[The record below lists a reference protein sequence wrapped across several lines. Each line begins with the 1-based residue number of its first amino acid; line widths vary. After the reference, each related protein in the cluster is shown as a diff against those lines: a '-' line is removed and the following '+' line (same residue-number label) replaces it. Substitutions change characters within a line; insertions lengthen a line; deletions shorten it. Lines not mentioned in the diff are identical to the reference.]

1 MSQITRCPACATTFK
16 VVADQLRISEG
27 WVRCGQCKEVF
38 DASANLLPDDVSGLQ
53 QSVGSSSPAEN
64 PSVRPVSSSSVRPS
78 AQAPVRSSAKL
89 GSSNVSSGAS
99 GGDKVLSVPAPA
111 VPAFLAA
118 APLAEQHAAT
128 EPAPLQM
135 PTTFAWP
142 APVAPLAAKTDTNT
156 PTNLPH
162 TPENLP
168 AAPSD
173 VAAVVKAVVQ
183 HSGQGLSE
191 TASAAALAKAA
202 SPRGY
207 ELPFPPLH
215 DWDDAVSAEA
225 AVLPALAVQPYPDLD
240 ASAFVSAVPAA
251 ALPASIA
258 TAAPTIEQSEL
269 VAPDSV
275 PFVDPAAERALV
287 SEPLPT
293 LAFPESAPQVI
304 VRPAVSLPSMP
315 RTPGLDVDDED
326 FHEDEHLTADELSF
340 VRTARRQAFWR
351 KPLVR
356 VLLGLGLF
364 TLAVALVLQ
373 VGLHQRD
380 RLAAINPKAR
390 ATLQWVCELLQCEL
404 APVRQ
409 IADLVIDS
417 SSFNKGR
424 GDVYQLGLTIKNRAG
439 IALAMPAVELTLT
452 DVQDQPVLRRVLYPG
467 DLAAPPEL
475 AAQAEWS
482 ATIPMSVASNGYRIT
497 GYRLVAFYP

>member
-38 DASANLLPDDVSGLQ
+38 DASAHLLPDDVSGLAQ
-53 QSVGSSSPAEN
+53 MPATVPKTAAAAVAGARSQPQAEAPIRSAVKPKPV
-64 PSVRPVSSSSVRPS
+64 PSN
-78 AQAPVRSSAKL
+78 A
-89 GSSNVSSGAS
+89 
-99 GGDKVLSVPAPA
+99 GGDKVLSVPAPV

-118 APLAEQHAAT
+118 SPSAQADMPT

-135 PTTFAWP
+135 SGGFAWP
-142 APVAPLAAKTDTNT
+142 APAAPLAAEKDISALQKVT
-156 PTNLPH
+156 PTSSPLSVGV
-162 TPENLP
+162 
-168 AAPSD
+168 AGGD
-173 VAAVVKAVVQ
+173 KAAVLQKSTVLEEVTVPSSK
-183 HSGQGLSE
+183 
-191 TASAAALAKAA
+191 AAAA
-202 SPRGY
+202 RGY

-225 AVLPALAVQPYPDLD
+225 AVLPAQALPAYPDLD
-240 ASAFVSAVPAA
+240 ASAFVVVEHAA
-251 ALPASIA
+251 PSKPSEVASPSIA
-258 TAAPTIEQSEL
+258 QTPQSSL
-269 VAPDSV
+269 DSE
-275 PFVDPAAERALV
+275 PFLDPAEGRVLV

-293 LAFPESAPQVI
+293 LAFPESTPQVL
-304 VRPAVSLPSMP
+304 VPPTVSLPSIS
-315 RTPGLDVDDED
+315 RSADADNDDED
-326 FHEDEHLTADELSF
+326 TRDDEHLTADELSF

-356 VLLGLGLF
+356 VLLGLGLL
-364 TLAVALVLQ
+364 TLTCALILQ

-380 RLAAINPKAR
+380 RLAALNPKAR
-390 ATLQWVCELLQCEL
+390 LAFQWICGFMQCEL

-424 GDVYQLGLTIKNRAG
+424 GDLYQLGLTIKNRAG

-452 DVQDQPVLRRVLYPG
+452 DAQDQPVLRRVLYPG